1 MHEFWNNYVKP
12 EYRAKTK
19 LCYIDTDIF
28 LVYIK
33 RKEIYFDISKA
44 VGTIFDT
51 SNYELGR
58 PLPKGKS
65 KRVIGLAKD
74 E

>member
-33 RKEIYFDISKA
+33 RK
-44 VGTIFDT
+44 
-51 SNYELGR
+51 
-58 PLPKGKS
+58 
-65 KRVIGLAKD
+65 
-74 E
+74 